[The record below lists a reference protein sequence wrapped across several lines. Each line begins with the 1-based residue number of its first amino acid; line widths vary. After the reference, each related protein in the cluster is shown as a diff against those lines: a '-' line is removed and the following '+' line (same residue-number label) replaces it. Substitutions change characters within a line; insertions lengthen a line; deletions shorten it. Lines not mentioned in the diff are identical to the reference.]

1 MGYDEELSRV
11 VQFATAAKEALPD
24 VLVVAPSTC
33 SWWFC
38 ESNVM
43 GTRAFGDLKAHIFYR
58 LDECHWVR

>member
-11 VQFATAAKEALPD
+11 VQFATAAKEALPN

-38 ESNVM
+38 ESSLI
-43 GTRAFGDLKAHIFYR
+43 TLRAFSGS
-58 LDECHWVR
+58 ESS